1 MPLRK
6 LWTLAISL
14 VLLGV
19 FLFVVSYMASWRW
32 SVLTVAGVVFMLAG
46 LIIRIAK
53 FRCPSC
59 GRQVPGYIS
68 LPPTY
73 CPFCGASLEE
83 NHKDR

>member
-6 LWTLAISL
+6 WWTLAISL

-46 LIIRIAK
+46 LIIRIA
-53 FRCPSC
+53 
-59 GRQVPGYIS
+59 
-68 LPPTY
+68 
-73 CPFCGASLEE
+73 
-83 NHKDR
+83 